1 MLWYFF
7 DLLSDYVLLSY
18 FMNKID
24 FFQLKLSAQQT
35 CSEQRMQYLHQLL
48 DMMLVPNFALWF
60 VQVCYWFIHSQESG
74 GSVSSRRNPWTNC
87 RCCCCCSADSTSDN
101 SGGVCDS
108 WKKMTEIQEKQR
120 QKLNAF
126 ATLRKKGARFR
137 HTIMCEY
144 VRIFFFCVNFS
155 RYKKA
160 HKHGTREKNEQTRV
174 WTSSSSSSFFTWDVC
189 KDLLAPQHKESNI
202 VDRHPETKI
211 NVLLHCNIAK
221 CAWLEFI
228 AFH

>member
-1 MLWYFF
+1 MSCCLILWTSLF
-7 DLLSDYVLLSY
+7 
-18 FMNKID
+18 

-87 RCCCCCSADSTSDN
+87 RCCSADSTSDN

-108 WKKMTEIQEKQR
+108 WKKNDRNTRKTTSETECICNIT
-120 QKLNAF
+120 QK
-126 ATLRKKGARFR
+126 GG
-137 HTIMCEY
+137 TIPSHDY
-144 VRIFFFCVNFS
+144 VWVCANIFFCVNFS

-160 HKHGTREKNEQTRV
+160 HKHGTRKKNEQTRV

-211 NVLLHCNIAK
+211 NVLLHCKIAK